1 MASDLLLDKLM
12 LKYGDYVLRL
22 CVVYLQDY
30 QLAEDATQET
40 FIKAMKFY
48 NEFRGDASVK
58 TWITKIA
65 INCCKNVRRTNWFR
79 NCRNELSDIMY
90 SSTDDISE
98 SVIEKNE
105 VLNALS
111 KLNALDR
118 ELIVMH
124 YYEGLSIE
132 EISNIINKSNNTTRQ
147 RLYRARNRIKEI
159 LLEAGYGR

>member
-1 MASDLLLDKLM
+1 MTSDLLLDKLM
-12 LKYGDYVLRL
+12 SKYGDYVLRL

-30 QLAEDATQET
+30 QLAEDAAQET
-40 FIKAMKFY
+40 FIKAMKSY
-48 NEFRGDASVK
+48 NKFRGDASVK

-65 INCCKNVRRTNWFR
+65 INCCKNFRRTNWFR
-79 NCRNELSDIMY
+79 NCRNELSDMMY
-90 SSTDDISE
+90 SGTDDISE
-98 SVIEKNE
+98 SIIEKNE

-111 KLNALDR
+111 KLNTLDR

-124 YYEGLSIE
+124 YYEELSIE
-132 EISNIINKSNNTTRQ
+132 EISNIINRSNNTTRQ